1 MFSGSNFSV
10 VLMTMLSY
18 IFSNRKYKMAAN
30 KRNSVSVTDSFHGQY
45 VAAFFV
51 YIPFLHKALF
61 QVSAAKPEFIVTCIA
76 FEFN

>member
-1 MFSGSNFSV
+1 
-10 VLMTMLSY
+10 
-18 IFSNRKYKMAAN
+18 MAAN

-45 VAAFFV
+45 VAALFV